1 MNGWSLPTA
10 LTVGGREY
18 PINADYRDILEI
30 LSHLQGDSLTGRYV
44 ALALFYEDFETMPRA
59 HYPQAMAELARFL
72 NQGEEPEEAARPR
85 TIDWEQDRTLIAA
98 EINKAAGLEVR
109 ALPFLHWWTFL
120 GYFNTIG
127 EGQLSAIVSIREK
140 LRRGRKLESWEQEFY
155 RENRER
161 IEFKRKYTAEEE
173 QALSAWG
180 V

>member
-1 MNGWSLPTA
+1 
-10 LTVGGREY
+10 
-18 PINADYRDILEI
+18 
-30 LSHLQGDSLTGRYV
+30 
-44 ALALFYEDFETMPRA
+44 
-59 HYPQAMAELARFL
+59 MAELARFL
-72 NQGEEPEEAARPR
+72 NQGEEPEESARPR
-85 TIDWEQDRTLIAA
+85 TIDWDQDRTLIAA

-173 QALSAWG
+173 QTLSAWG